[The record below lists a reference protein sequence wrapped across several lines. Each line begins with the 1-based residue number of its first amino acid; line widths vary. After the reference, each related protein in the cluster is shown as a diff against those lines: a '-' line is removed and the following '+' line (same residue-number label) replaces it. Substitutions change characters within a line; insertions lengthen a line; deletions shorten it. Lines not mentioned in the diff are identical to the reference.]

1 MYKFVKSR
9 LIFKFCALPLL
20 DGQLTVG
27 DKEQSKRIIDVAV
40 GNDWFFRRIERERNW
55 KVKFYF

>member
-9 LIFKFCALPLL
+9 LIFKFCALPFL

-40 GNDWFFRRIERERNW
+40 GND
-55 KVKFYF
+55 

>member
-20 DGQLTVG
+20 DGQLTV

-40 GNDWFFRRIERERNW
+40 GND
-55 KVKFYF
+55 